1 MVRRRYGI
9 ILVAMFALILAACG
23 EEEDTEDPAAD
34 ATLPAVSTVEDE
46 DSAIDE
52 IDDEDSTPAIPGT
65 PDVVATPAVITV
77 SSPAV
82 VVAASPVASSPEP
95 AVGAAA
101 IPADTSATPAS
112 GSLIA
117 STLSGSVVLPGMANE
132 AYVISEDGCVGIGSF
147 AGLEAGQQVVI
158 RDAAGAIIGVTELA
172 ASEATDNCQ
181 WVFQLDVPES
191 TFYSVELPMIAQ
203 HVYTQEEV
211 ASADGEIELTLD

>member
-9 ILVAMFALILAACG
+9 ILMAVFAVVLAACG
-23 EEEDTEDPAAD
+23 EEDAEPTAEPTSAA
-34 ATLPAVSTVEDE
+34 VNTVEDE

-52 IDDEDSTPAIPGT
+52 IVDEDSTPTVSGT
-65 PDVVATPAVITV
+65 PDVAATPEAITAASPAVIALA
-77 SSPAV
+77 SPA
-82 VVAASPVASSPEP
+82 AATPEP
-95 AVGAAA
+95 SVGAV
-101 IPADTSATPAS
+101 PADISATPAS

-117 STLSGSVVLPGMANE
+117 ATLSGSVVLPGMANQ

-158 RDAAGAIIGVTELA
+158 RDAAGAIIGVTELG
-172 ASEATDNCQ
+172 ASDATDSCQ
-181 WVFQLDVPES
+181 WVFQLEVPES

-211 ASADGEIELTLD
+211 ASANGEIELTLD